1 MHIQFDNVDYNIS
14 MIASY
19 CAWENIYWAS
29 DVDELNTAGGYKQNT
44 AVIINYVIYLSENE
58 RERQR
63 GETSEDN

>member
-29 DVDELNTAGGYKQNT
+29 DVDELNTAGGYK
-44 AVIINYVIYLSENE
+44 
-58 RERQR
+58 
-63 GETSEDN
+63 